1 MGRCPG
7 EGNGNPCQ
15 YSCLE
20 NSVDRPWSYRVG
32 HDWMTFTSLLV
43 FLPGK
48 FHGQSCLAGYR
59 PWVRRAGH
67 NWVSEHMSYCSISPR
82 AFLTLFP
89 LAPWVPIPVTCRWC
103 PAVRDLEGLPQK
115 ASVYHH
121 LLGISCPLI
130 GPINYRWPPDAKS
143 QLIGKDTDAGKHWR
157 QEEMG
162 MADDEMVGW
171 HHWLS
176 GHVLEQTIGD
186 GEEQG
191 SLARG
196 CKDLDTTEWPN
207 NNYNLI

>member
-1 MGRCPG
+1 M
-7 EGNGNPCQ
+7 
-15 YSCLE
+15 
-20 NSVDRPWSYRVG
+20 PWRREWQS
-32 HDWMTFTSLLV
+32 MPV

-48 FHGQSCLAGYR
+48 FCGQTTELQSWTRLNDFHFTSSILAWKI
-59 PWVRRAGH
+59 PWTELSGRIQTVGLQRARH

-130 GPINYRWPPDAKS
+130 GPINYLWPPDAKS

-191 SLARG
+191 SLAWG